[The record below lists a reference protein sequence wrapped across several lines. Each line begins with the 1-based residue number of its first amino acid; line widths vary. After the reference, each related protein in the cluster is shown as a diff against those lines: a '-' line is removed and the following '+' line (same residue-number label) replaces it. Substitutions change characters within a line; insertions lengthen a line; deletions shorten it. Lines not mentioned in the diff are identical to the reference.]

1 MISSE
6 ILGIEQ
12 YLVELRRDLHSNPET
27 AFREFKTA
35 DRIAAELENAGLSV
49 RKGIGKTGVVGV
61 LEGAKSGPTL
71 LIRADID
78 ALPIA
83 EQTALSFA
91 STNGAM
97 HACGHDGHIAMAVG
111 AARVLAATREK
122 LNGRV
127 VFAFQPAEE
136 IVHGALAMIEDGV
149 LETPKPDRVVGIHL
163 WNALDLG
170 RVGVN
175 MGTVFASA
183 DVIRI
188 TVNGRGGHGAAPQD
202 TVDPVVTSAEI
213 VTALQTIV
221 SREISPNDMGV
232 LTFGQINGGSAPNV
246 IPDSV
251 ILEGTVRAFKPE
263 IRSTIFKATERVAAA
278 VASSMRAE
286 AHFEHLYG
294 SPPVINNP
302 EVAAFVARHAT
313 AVVGEE
319 MVGEVTPTS
328 MGDDMSEFLN
338 RVPGCYFFIGS
349 SNPDRSLDY
358 PHHHPRFDFDEAAL
372 GVGIE
377 MLTRTVETYLNEK
390 S

>member
-338 RVPGCYFFIGS
+338 RVPGCYFFIGAAAKGGEG
-349 SNPDRSLDY
+349 
-358 PHHHPRFDFDEAAL
+358 HHSVRFDFDERALTIGSQIYVRAAREYL
-372 GVGIE
+372 G
-377 MLTRTVETYLNEK
+377 
-390 S
+390 

>member
-6 ILGIEQ
+6 IRGIER

-27 AFREFKTA
+27 AFREVKTA
-35 DRIAAELENAGLSV
+35 DRIATELENAGLSV

-78 ALPIA
+78 ALPIV
-83 EQTALSFA
+83 EQTGLPFA
-91 STNGAM
+91 STNGVM

-188 TVNGRGGHGAAPQD
+188 TVNGRGGHGAAPQT

-246 IPDSV
+246 IPDTV
-251 ILEGTVRAFKPE
+251 TLEGTVRAFKPE
-263 IRSTIFKATERVAAA
+263 IRSTIFKATERVAAS

-286 AHFEHLYG
+286 AQFEHLYG
-294 SPPVINNP
+294 SPPVINDP
-302 EVAAFVARHAT
+302 EVAAFIARHAT
-313 AVVGEE
+313 GVVGED

-338 RVPGCYFFIGS
+338 RVPGCYFFIGAATKGS
-349 SNPDRSLDY
+349 EG
-358 PHHHPRFDFDEAAL
+358 HHSVRFDFDERAL
-372 GVGIE
+372 TIGAQIYVQSARE
-377 MLTRTVETYLNEK
+377 YLG
-390 S
+390 